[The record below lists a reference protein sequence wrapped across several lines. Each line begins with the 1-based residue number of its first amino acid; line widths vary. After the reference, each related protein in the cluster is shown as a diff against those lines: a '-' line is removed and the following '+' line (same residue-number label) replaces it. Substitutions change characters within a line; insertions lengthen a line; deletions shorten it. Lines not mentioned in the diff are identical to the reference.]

1 MVMEDSNRRLKK
13 NILINKG
20 LQFRII
26 MMSMLY
32 MFMVMIVTTGVI
44 LFQPLYN
51 MFMSSDL
58 NVQYAAA
65 KTFLILARQLMPAA
79 VCVFVLFFFHHLFV
93 THRICGPL
101 VNFTHTFRKIAQ
113 GDFTRKVVLRKRDYL
128 KQECDV
134 INTMIDGLSDHFK
147 RVQNGQL
154 QLIDVLE
161 KRLDKIDDPGVQKEI
176 KDLADQLREN
186 IQALEPGRDP
196 RA

>member
-1 MVMEDSNRRLKK
+1 MEENNRRLKK

-44 LFQPLYN
+44 LFQPLYD
-51 MFMSSDL
+51 MFMATDL

-65 KTFLILARQLMPAA
+65 KTFLILAKQLMPAA
-79 VCVFVLFFFHHLFV
+79 VSVFTLFFFHHLFV

-113 GDFTRKVVLRKRDYL
+113 GDFTRKVVLRKKDYL

-147 RVQNGQL
+147 RVQTGQM
-154 QLIDVLE
+154 QLLDVLDRRLE
-161 KRLDKIDDPGVQKEI
+161 KIGDADVQKEI
-176 KDLADQLREN
+176 KALSDQLREN
-186 IQALEPGRDP
+186 IIALDP
-196 RA
+196 TQGQDA